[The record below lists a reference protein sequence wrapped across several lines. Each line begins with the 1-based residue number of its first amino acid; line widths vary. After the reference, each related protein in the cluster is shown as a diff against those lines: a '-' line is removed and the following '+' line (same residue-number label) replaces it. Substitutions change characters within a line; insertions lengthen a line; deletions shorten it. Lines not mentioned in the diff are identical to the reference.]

1 MSVLKAFNEHLIE
14 LLGDIS
20 NTFPEDR
27 DIKKAKSALEML
39 KKANPRAMIIIWKS
53 HITEPYGDHID
64 NGDISFFINKDY
76 TFDLEGADN
85 NSHILDS
92 INRLRG
98 PVKSMGEDNQ
108 KKTMKY
114 IQNLTKLSRMYQ

>member
-1 MSVLKAFNEHLIE
+1 MSVLKAFNEHLLE
-14 LLGDIS
+14 LLRDIS

-39 KKANPRAMIIIWKS
+39 KKANPRALILIWKS
-53 HITEPYGDHID
+53 HITDVYGEQID
-64 NGDISFFINKDY
+64 AGDISFFINKDY
-76 TFDLEGADN
+76 TSDLNGADN
-85 NSHILDS
+85 NSQIIDS